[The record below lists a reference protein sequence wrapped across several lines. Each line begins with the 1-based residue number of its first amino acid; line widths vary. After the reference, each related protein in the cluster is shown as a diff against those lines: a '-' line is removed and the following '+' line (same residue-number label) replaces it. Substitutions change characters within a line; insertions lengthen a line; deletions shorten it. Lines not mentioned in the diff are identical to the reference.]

1 MDTSL
6 FFKGIAVGLI
16 VAPPIGPVALVCVQ
30 RTLNQGRIQGM
41 ISGLGAATA
50 DGFFA
55 FVASF
60 GLAVV
65 SSFVVREQMW
75 LRLGGGILL
84 CFIGARVITFKLVP
98 RTASGVRNS
107 HVTNFASTFLLTL
120 VNPGTFLTITA
131 IFAGFGLVKPD
142 MEHTS
147 AGLLVI
153 GVFAGSELSWVIL
166 CSVAERVLRLLGYVK
181 LTWLSKAAGIIL
193 VVLGLVICL
202 SLILCRQT

>member
-6 FFKGIAVGLI
+6 FFKGIAVGLV
-16 VAPPIGPVALVCVQ
+16 VAPPIGPVAVVCVQ
-30 RTLNQGRIQGM
+30 RTLSQGRIQGM
-41 ISGLGAATA
+41 ISGLGAAAA

-55 FVASF
+55 FVAAF

-65 SSFVVREQMW
+65 SNFVVKEQMW

-84 CFIGARVITFKLVP
+84 CCLGARVISYKLVP
-98 RTASGVRNS
+98 RTASRARNS

-120 VNPGTFLTITA
+120 ANPGTFLMITA

-147 AGLLVI
+147 ASLLVI

-166 CSVAERVLRLLGYVK
+166 CGVAERVLRLLGYGK
-181 LTWLSKAAGIIL
+181 LTWLSRAAGVIL
-193 VVLGLVICL
+193 VVSGLVICL
-202 SLILCRQT
+202 SLILCRHS